1 MSLTA
6 RGTQPPVFSGV
17 YPILYA
23 FYDASGRLDDG
34 LMRLQVDK
42 CIEAGAHGIAVLGL
56 VTPGHWFGEASLFT
70 CEPRGNDAVAAVDS
84 TVHMVPA
91 ATLHALIDDRSDYL
105 RQFLAMMGQRYKA
118 VLSRMDDTVLLPLPE
133 RLARI
138 IVQMIDAGGKAGDAP
153 VLRFSQEEA
162 AHMLGASRQTVN
174 RVLKEWEAA
183 GIVRLSYRTLTLA
196 DLTAIRRLCRA

>member
-1 MSLTA
+1 
-6 RGTQPPVFSGV
+6 
-17 YPILYA
+17 
-23 FYDASGRLDDG
+23 
-34 LMRLQVDK
+34 
-42 CIEAGAHGIAVLGL
+42 
-56 VTPGHWFGEASLFT
+56 
-70 CEPRGNDAVAAVDS
+70 
-84 TVHMVPA
+84 
-91 ATLHALIDDRSDYL
+91 
-105 RQFLAMMGQRYKA
+105 
-118 VLSRMDDTVLLPLPE
+118 RMDDTVLLPLPE